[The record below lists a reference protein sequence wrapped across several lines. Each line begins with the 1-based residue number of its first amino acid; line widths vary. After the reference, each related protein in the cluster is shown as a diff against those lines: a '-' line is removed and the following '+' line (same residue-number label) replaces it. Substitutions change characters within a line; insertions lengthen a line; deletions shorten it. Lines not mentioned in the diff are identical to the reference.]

1 MTKLIPFSQDAL
13 MERPYTLSGVALDDE
28 EDLSEELVLLNQLTH
43 WRVSAGLSRAQV
55 AERMGVKPPAITR
68 LERNI
73 TRATW
78 NTLRR
83 YAEAC
88 GVRIALTHRQ

>member
-13 MERPYTLSGVALDDE
+13 MERPYSMSGIALDD
-28 EDLSEELVLLNQLTH
+28 EDLSEELALLGQLTH
-43 WRVSAGLSRAQV
+43 WRESAGLSRAQV
-55 AERMGVKPPAITR
+55 AERMGVKPPAISR

-88 GVRIALTHRQ
+88 GVKIALTNRQ